1 MQFPYSVFV
10 CRPPL
15 VLIIIITTTFLKRH
29 WTNCFLY
36 KTVTAE
42 ADGEDSQWW
51 LAEKLLD
58 LIQTQRIETP
68 WWRIMGLIFMINH
81 SRCHKTP
88 VECSQRG
95 FFCSF
100 YPVLKVQYFCVDVSG
115 SLLYDAESGDE
126 TLQHHRCSSSS
137 SSSLMSSVDL
147 VLVRWGCWLGV
158 SAESQ
163 LLTCSVL
170 SPVKGKDVNVSR
182 GLRRRRRRKRRES
195 ADKTVLTLSDVAPT
209 SMY

>member
-1 MQFPYSVFV
+1 MRTLSGDLQKSYWTWF
-10 CRPPL
+10 RHKE
-15 VLIIIITTTFLKRH
+15 LKP
-29 WTNCFLY
+29 
-36 KTVTAE
+36 
-42 ADGEDSQWW
+42 
-51 LAEKLLD
+51 
-58 LIQTQRIETP
+58 P

-88 VECSQRG
+88 AECSQRG

-126 TLQHHRCSSSS
+126 TLQHHRCCSSS
-137 SSSLMSSVDL
+137 SSSLMSSLDL

-182 GLRRRRRRKRRES
+182 GLRRRRKRRES